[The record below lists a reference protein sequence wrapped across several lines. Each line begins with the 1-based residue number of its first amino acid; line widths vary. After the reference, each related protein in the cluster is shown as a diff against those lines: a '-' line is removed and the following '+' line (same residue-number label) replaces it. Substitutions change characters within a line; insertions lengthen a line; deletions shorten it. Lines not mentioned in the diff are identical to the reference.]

1 MIKEILKQEDFNEVL
16 KSEKLCVVDFSAV
29 WCGPCR
35 MMEPVLEDTSENL
48 SKFCNFYK
56 VDIDSNEELASKFGI
71 MYVPT
76 FIVMKNGVE
85 VSRTSGYLDSE
96 KFENFISENFNK
108 TEN

>member
-1 MIKEILKQEDFNEVL
+1 MIKEILNNEDFNEVL
-16 KSEKLCVVDFSAV
+16 KSEKLTVVDFSAV

-35 MMEPVLEDTSENL
+35 MMEPVLEEASEKL
-48 SKFCNFYK
+48 SNFCNFYK
-56 VDIDSNEELASKFGI
+56 VDIDQNEDLASKYNI

-85 VSRTSGYLDSE
+85 VSRTSGYVEMEDFE
-96 KFENFISENFNK
+96 KFISENLKK

>member
-1 MIKEILKQEDFNEVL
+1 MIKEIVKQEDFSEVL

-35 MMEPVLEDTSENL
+35 MMEPVLEEASEKL

-56 VDIDSNEELASKFGI
+56 VDIDKNENLASRYNI

-76 FIVMKNGVE
+76 FVVMKNGVE
-85 VSRTSGYLDSE
+85 VSRTSGYVEIQD
-96 KFENFISENFNK
+96 FENFISENLKK